1 MQKVLAE
8 GSRLRMTDFRLAPGE
23 TRSIEHPYPTLRWEV
38 VGGAE
43 PRLPP
48 PVFFKAGSAHH
59 AQNAREV
66 EYREIVFELLA
77 GTQPAHSCEAIQ
89 QLEAATKFNPM
100 IGTEVNFEN
109 DLLRA
114 TEIVLPP
121 GGGKPDDFH
130 QHTLDYGL
138 VWVGDNMKLGLW
150 HPGTDGKAVAEFRDQ
165 DIEDGFALFKPM
177 ANGGFE
183 EAEGKPVSYAMHSV
197 TNDSKESWARC
208 YQVEVK

>member
-23 TRSIEHPYPTLRWEV
+23 QVSIVHTYPTLRWEV
-38 VGGAE
+38 AQGVE
-43 PRLPP
+43 ERLPTP
-48 PVFFKAGSAHH
+48 AFFEAGSSHQAE
-59 AQNAREV
+59 NSSGV

-77 GTQPAHSCEAIQ
+77 GSQPGHSDEDIQ
-89 QLEAATKFNPM
+89 KLEGAASFNPM
-100 IGTEVNFEN
+100 IGTDVNFEN
-109 DLLRA
+109 QLLRA
-114 TEIVLPP
+114 VEIVLPP
-121 GGGKPDDFH
+121 GAGEADDFH

-150 HPGTDGKAVAEFRDQ
+150 HPGKGGKAVAEFRNQ
-165 DIEDGFALFKPM
+165 DVADGFAMYKPM

-183 EAEGKPVSYAMHSV
+183 EVEGKPVSYAMHSV
-197 TNDSKESWARC
+197 TNDSTTSWARC